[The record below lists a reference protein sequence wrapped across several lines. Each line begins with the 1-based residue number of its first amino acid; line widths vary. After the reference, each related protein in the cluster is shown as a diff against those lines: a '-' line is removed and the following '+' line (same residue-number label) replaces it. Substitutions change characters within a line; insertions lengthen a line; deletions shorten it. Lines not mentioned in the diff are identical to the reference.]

1 MVMQDDDDDEGA
13 SVAAIK
19 SSVRHRLSEARGG
32 RGGGVWGGAE
42 SADESSGEEGV
53 ERLIRAKRDEGDSR
67 KRHLDPPEG
76 GSVSFSIVGSFQFS
90 YSSVTCKQE
99 GFLGPNIILMCIYIN
114 YTLRHIRS
122 NLCKHCSQNPNE
134 NNKLSRIYRE
144 NTVLY

>member
-42 SADESSGEEGV
+42 SAEESSGEEGV

-76 GSVSFSIVGSFQFS
+76 GSVSFNIVGSFQFS

-99 GFLGPNIILMCIYIN
+99 GFLGPNIIHLDTYGQICVSIV
-114 YTLRHIRS
+114 LRIRTKIT
-122 NLCKHCSQNPNE
+122 NFPVQGKHCTL
-134 NNKLSRIYRE
+134 LSL
-144 NTVLY
+144 TV